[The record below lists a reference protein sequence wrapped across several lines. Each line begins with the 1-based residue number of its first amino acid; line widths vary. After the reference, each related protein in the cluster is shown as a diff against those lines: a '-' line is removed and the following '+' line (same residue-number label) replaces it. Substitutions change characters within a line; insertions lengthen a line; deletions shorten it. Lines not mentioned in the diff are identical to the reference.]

1 MNKTNHPKSAE
12 IPPDVFL
19 KFEKLKEI
27 LSEMGKVLIAFSGGV
42 DSTFLLKVAQDV
54 LGENVLAV
62 IASSETYPER
72 EREEAIRFAQLF
84 NVRYMVIHTKELN
97 NPEFSN
103 NPPERCYFC
112 KKELFSKL
120 KDIADAEDIPYV
132 LDGSNYE
139 DITDFR
145 PGMKAAEELKI
156 RSPLKEVRLLKKE
169 IRQLSRELDLP
180 TWDKP
185 SFACLSSRFPYYSE
199 IDSISLK
206 QIDQAEDFL
215 RGLGFKQIRVRHHGQ
230 TARIEIESDEFPK
243 IIKSEIREEVV
254 RSFRKFGYTYIT
266 LDLAGY
272 RTGSMNEPLNLE
284 KKDKPKK

>member
-1 MNKTNHPKSAE
+1 MSLRAKRSNLIFS
-12 IPPDVFL
+12 

-72 EREEAIRFAQLF
+72 EREEAIRFAQMF
-84 NVRYMVIHTKELN
+84 NVRHMVIHTKELD
-97 NPEFSN
+97 NPEFLN

-139 DITDFR
+139 DTTDFR
-145 PGMKAAEELKI
+145 PGIKAAEELKI
-156 RSPLKEVRLLKKE
+156 RSPLREVRLLKKE
-169 IRQLSRELDLP
+169 IRQLSKELDLP

-206 QIDQAEDFL
+206 QIDQAEEFL

-254 RSFRKFGYTYIT
+254 RNFRKLGYTYIT

-284 KKDKPKK
+284 EKKHKP

>member
-1 MNKTNHPKSAE
+1 MSLRAKRGNLIFS
-12 IPPDVFL
+12 

-72 EREEAIRFAQLF
+72 EREEAIRFAQMF
-84 NVRYMVIHTKELN
+84 NVRHMVIHTKELDS
-97 NPEFSN
+97 PEFSN

-120 KDIADAEDIPYV
+120 KNIADAEDIPYV

-139 DITDFR
+139 DTTDFR

-156 RSPLKEVRLLKKE
+156 RSPLKEVQLLKKE

-206 QIDQAEDFL
+206 QIDQAEEFL
-215 RGLGFKQIRVRHHGQ
+215 RGLGFMQIRVRHHGQ

-243 IIKSEIREEVV
+243 IMKPEIREKVV
-254 RSFRKFGYTYIT
+254 RNFRKLGYTYIT

-284 KKDKPKK
+284 EKKHKP